1 MLINRESDLI
11 SISELSQQGL
21 KKCNFF
27 SRKGTL
33 QSEDLFGKNSVSHAK
48 IKLIKFY
55 NLDTFM
61 CRYYELR

>member
-27 SRKGTL
+27 GRKGVL
-33 QSEDLFGKNSVSHAK
+33 QSEDLFGKNSVLHVK
-48 IKLIKFY
+48 
-55 NLDTFM
+55 M